1 MNFSIGKGLSLNAKM
16 TFFTLAIFL
25 VSIWSLAFYASRLL
39 YKDMQRL
46 SGDQQFST
54 VSYIAAA
61 VNEELENRLDSMT
74 GISKEFSPA
83 ILANPKA
90 LQKLLEQHPVFQ
102 SLFNGGTYITGLDG
116 TATASLP
123 LAASRF
129 GVNYMERDHIIAA
142 LKEGESTISRPVMGK
157 MLHVPVF
164 SMAVPI
170 RDAQGKVIGALAGVV
185 DLSNPNFLDK
195 ITDNHYGKTGG
206 YMLVVPQHRM
216 IVTATGKS
224 HIMEQLPAIGV
235 SPLLDHFIQGYEGS
249 GIGTDLN
256 GIEVLI
262 SAKSVPIAGWYV
274 SVSQPTASA
283 FAPIHEMQQRILLA
297 AILITILV
305 VFLTSWMLRH
315 LLSPMIAA
323 RKYLSRPSI
332 TKQPPL
338 LPIKHQ
344 DEIGEL
350 LGAFNH
356 LLETLALRDQALRAN
371 RRQLSDIIKFLPTA
385 TLAVDKKGQVIIWN
399 EAIEHMTGI
408 PATEMLG
415 KNDYAHAIPFH
426 GEARPQL
433 LNLILED
440 SNEIVSQYPGI
451 IRKGDTI
458 GAEVFCSALYG
469 NKGAWIFAKAA
480 PLHDQDGN
488 IVGAI
493 ESVRDITERK
503 LEETYGDIGREVL
516 HILNEPGALRNAIQR
531 VLATLKTRTGFDAIG
546 IRLQEGEDYPYFV
559 QEGFSS
565 DFLLKENSLMART
578 TDGDLCRDQ
587 KGNVRLECTC
597 GLVLSGKIDPTNPLF
612 TPGGSCWINDSNLLL
627 DIPSSDDPRL
637 HPRNQCVHFNYASI
651 ALVPIREKER
661 IIGLIQFND
670 RRKGALSLSI
680 VEHLE
685 TLATHLGA
693 ALIRKQIEE
702 ETKALQSQLLQ
713 AQKMEAIGTLA
724 GGIAHDFNNILGAIF
739 GYTELSID
747 SIPQESIAAQHLAKV
762 FKASE
767 RAATLVKQIL
777 AFSRQANIERIPLKP
792 VHIAKEA
799 IKLLRPSLPSTITIN
814 LKIDTATNSILA
826 DPTQFHQIL
835 MNLCTNAFHAME
847 QTGGTLEITLED
859 RKLSLADLSLQPE
872 IQPGPFVLL
881 SVCDTGP
888 GIPSEIRNRI
898 FDPYF
903 TTKDAGKGTGMGL
916 AITQGIITS
925 YGGFVTCESEIGK
938 GTVFEIFFP
947 AINQKIISD
956 EGKPVKVALPGT
968 EHILLVDDEEMLADL
983 GTAMLER
990 LGYTVTMRT
999 SSLEALALFQGKFE
1013 QFDAVIT
1020 DQTMPDMTGI
1030 DLARQMLRIRPDIPI
1045 ILCTGYSNLI
1055 TEEQARAYGVKGFI
1069 MKPMTKGGISTLLR
1083 KVLDDTV
1090 GRLPLVDLHEKPSVY
1105 EKCN

>member
-1 MNFSIGKGLSLNAKM
+1 MQYENHTPAALIKIIIKEKILMNFNIFKWRSLNTKM
-16 TFFTLAIFL
+16 TIFTLAIFL

-39 YKDMQRL
+39 YQDMQRL

-61 VNEELENRLDSMT
+61 VNEELGNRLESIR
-74 GISKEFSPA
+74 GIAGEVSPE
-83 ILANPKA
+83 ILANSKA
-90 LQKLLEQHPVFQ
+90 LQTLLEQHPVFQ
-102 SLFNGGTYITGLDG
+102 SQFNGGTYVTGIDG

-123 LAASRF
+123 LSAARI
-129 GVNYMERDHIIAA
+129 GVNYMDRDHIVAA
-142 LKEGESTISRPVMGK
+142 LKEGKTTISRPVMGR
-157 MLHVPVF
+157 MLHAPVF
-164 SMAVPI
+164 SMAAPI
-170 RDAQGKVIGALAGVV
+170 SDTQGKVIGALAGVV
-185 DLSNPNFLDK
+185 DLSKPNFLDK

-206 YMLVVPQHRM
+206 YMLVAPQHRV

-224 HIMEQLPAIGV
+224 HIIEQLPATGI
-235 SPLLDHFIQGYEGS
+235 SPLLDLFIQGYEGS
-249 GIGTDLN
+249 GIGTDSN
-256 GIEVLI
+256 GKEELI

-274 SVSQPTASA
+274 AVSQPTASA

-297 AILITILV
+297 AILITVLV
-305 VFLTSWMLRH
+305 LFLTSWILRR

-323 RKYLSRPSI
+323 RKYLANPS
-332 TKQPPL
+332 TTNQPLL
-338 LPIKHQ
+338 LPITHQ

-350 LGAFNH
+350 LDAFNH
-356 LLETLALRDQALRAN
+356 LLETLAQREKALKAN
-371 RRQLSDIIKFLPTA
+371 RRQLTDIIKFLPTA

-399 EAIEHMTGI
+399 EAIEQMTGI
-408 PATEMLG
+408 PVAEMLG
-415 KNDYAHAIPFH
+415 KTDYAHAIPFY

-433 LNLILED
+433 LNLILDD
-440 SNEIVSQYPGI
+440 STEIASRYPDI
-451 IRKGDTI
+451 IRKGDTLS
-458 GAEVFCSALYG
+458 AEVFCNALYG

-503 LEETYGDIGREVL
+503 LAETYGDIGREVL
-516 HILNEPGALRNAIQR
+516 HILNEPVDLRNAIQR
-531 VLATLKTRTGFDAIG
+531 VLATLKIRTGFDAIG

-559 QEGFSS
+559 QEGFTS

-578 TDGDLCRDQ
+578 TDGGICRDQ
-587 KGNVRLECTC
+587 DGKVKLECTC
-597 GLVLSGKIDPTNPLF
+597 GLVLSGMIDPTNPLF
-612 TPGGSCWINDSNLLL
+612 TLGGSCWTNDSNLLL
-627 DIPSSDDPRL
+627 SIPSSEDPRL
-637 HPRNQCVHFNYASI
+637 NPRNQCIHNNYTSI
-651 ALVPIREKER
+651 ALVPIRDKGR

-693 ALIRKQIEE
+693 ALIRKQTEE

-739 GYTELSID
+739 GYTEIAID
-747 SIPQESIAAQHLAKV
+747 CIPSEFIATQHLAKV
-762 FKASE
+762 LKASE

-777 AFSRQANIERIPLKP
+777 AFSRQSNIERIPLKP
-792 VHIAKEA
+792 VQIVNEA
-799 IKLLRPSLPSTITIN
+799 VKLLRPSLPSTITIH
-814 LKIDTATNSILA
+814 LKIDTDTNSILA

-847 QTGGTLEITLED
+847 QTGGTLEITLKD
-859 RKLSLADLSLQPE
+859 RKLSLVDLLRQPE
-872 IQPGPFVLL
+872 IQPGPFLLL

-888 GIPSEIRNRI
+888 GIPSEIRNKI

-903 TTKDAGKGTGMGL
+903 TTKEAGKGTGMGL
-916 AITQGIITS
+916 AITQGIVTS

-956 EGKPVKVALPGT
+956 EGKPVKVAPLGT
-968 EHILLVDDEEMLADL
+968 EHILLVDDEVMLADL
-983 GTAMLER
+983 GTCNAR
-990 LGYTVTMRT
+990 TVGIY
-999 SSLEALALFQGKFE
+999 SY
-1013 QFDAVIT
+1013 DANK
-1020 DQTMPDMTGI
+1020 Q
-1030 DLARQMLRIRPDIPI
+1030 L
-1045 ILCTGYSNLI
+1045 
-1055 TEEQARAYGVKGFI
+1055 
-1069 MKPMTKGGISTLLR
+1069 GGIGSIP
-1083 KVLDDTV
+1083 
-1090 GRLPLVDLHEKPSVY
+1090 G
-1105 EKCN
+1105 